1 MQRTIIKLFLA
12 SPGDL
17 VEERKAAKRIVDE
30 ENRNH
35 AIPQGYQ
42 FELVGWEDTVAQ
54 HGRAQEVINRDLDQ
68 CNYFIGLLWKR
79 WGSPPGPQDGPYSS
93 GFEEEYQRSEA
104 RFKTTG
110 KPSISLLF
118 KSISN
123 AEIGDAG
130 PQLKKVLEFKKT
142 FTDDYRG
149 VYHSF
154 DDLRGFEDRFRS
166 ILALFLRSEAAED
179 LEVEAEGLSKT
190 PEAGQEPE
198 KRAADRGDRL
208 FEADARKF
216 VSDLFSRPSEP
227 TEYEFTALE
236 AARLRLLGVTL
247 KRSENDEAVLGVHDA
262 NLLYREFK
270 DAEIGKREI
279 RGLLA
284 AGLNYFGSQNA
295 PLWAWLWNVDDS
307 PIREATVRTLIG
319 SDAQRKKAF
328 DVLALF
334 ADDLSELEGNID
346 REEFVSWW
354 LNNKENDLLVASL
367 AYLGQRGIFD
377 DLQKIEPLLD
387 SSEITVSKAAVL
399 AKVSIL
405 AREGAEPALEAVAKH
420 NDVDVPDTVSD
431 LMLAHPETVRT
442 ELLRGCLSTQSV
454 KLRNRV
460 AQELLDRGELSRED
474 GELLVQSPS
483 AQTRMLGSHAI
494 RAGSASYSLSDA
506 RDHIVKPKKQ
516 NALSL
521 FAVSGRDFEGEAAFE
536 RYKHAVLCDHK
547 KDELELLLKSEG
559 LYSHDITFA
568 LYDKCFSKYQ
578 SDLIRNLEDGFST
591 FLEEKIS
598 RSDPSAAPDKKVGD
612 FIRQRLV
619 QQAVELL
626 ATKKSPQGLGAI
638 RNSVDRGGV
647 EYADSIALFLET
659 KGGWEDVP
667 RIIRLCENFPSSGIS
682 LLSIV
687 SRRDEFNMSARA
699 ILKLGKNRI
708 ADLLSTGMPGELWN
722 AIVGAMSKAS
732 FVSFDN
738 DRIMEWLREE
748 NDSKRKTVALK
759 GVICLPKSRIEK
771 LLNSYMS
778 SGEPYYYNAVC
789 WLDLG
794 VSADRTRAI
803 QIAKQELSGSRD

>member
-1 MQRTIIKLFLA
+1 MQRTIIKVFLA

-17 VEERKAAKRIVDE
+17 VEERKAAKRVVDE

-35 AIPQGYQ
+35 AIPQGFQ

-93 GFEEEYQRSEA
+93 GFEEEYERSEA
-104 RFKTTG
+104 RFKSTG

-118 KSISN
+118 KSISS

-130 PQLKKVLEFKKT
+130 PQLEKVLKFKKT
-142 FTDDYRG
+142 FTDDHRG

-166 ILALFLRSEAAED
+166 ILARFLRSEAAED
-179 LEVEAEGLSKT
+179 TKVEAEGLSKT
-190 PEAGQEPE
+190 PEAGHELE
-198 KRAADRGDRL
+198 KRRADSGDML
-208 FEADARKF
+208 FEVDAREF
-216 VSDLFSRPSEP
+216 VSDLLSRPSDP
-227 TEYEFTALE
+227 NEYEFTALE

-247 KRSENDEAVLGVHDA
+247 KRSENDEAVVGVHDA

-270 DAEIGKREI
+270 EAKISKREI

-295 PLWAWLWNVDDS
+295 PLWAWLWNVGDS
-307 PIREATVRTLIG
+307 PIREATFRTLIG
-319 SDAQRKKAF
+319 SDAQRKNAF

-334 ADDLSELEGNID
+334 SDDLSELDGNIG

-354 LNNKENDLLVASL
+354 LSNKENDLVVASL
-367 AYLGQRGIFD
+367 IYLGQRGVLG
-377 DLQKIEPLLD
+377 DLEKIEPLLD

-399 AKVSIL
+399 AKVGIL
-405 AREGAEPALEAVAKH
+405 ARKGAEPALEAIARHDDMEVS
-420 NDVDVPDTVSD
+420 DTVSD
-431 LMLAHPETVRT
+431 LLLTHSKTIRT
-442 ELLRGCLSTQSV
+442 EFLRGCLSNQSV
-454 KLRNRV
+454 KFIHRLAR
-460 AQELLDRGELSRED
+460 ELLDRGELSRED
-474 GELLVQSPS
+474 GELLVQSPN
-483 AQTRMLGSHAI
+483 AQTRMLGAHAI
-494 RAGSASYSLSDA
+494 RAGSASYSLLDA

-516 NALSL
+516 NALFLLS
-521 FAVSGRDFEGEAAFE
+521 VGGRDFEGEEAFE
-536 RYKHAVLCDHK
+536 RYKHAVLCDHQK
-547 KDELELLLKSEG
+547 AELELLLESEG

-568 LYDKCFSKYQ
+568 LYDKCFSKYRTE
-578 SDLIRNLEDGFST
+578 LIRNLEDGFSS

-598 RSDPSAAPDKKVGD
+598 RSDPSAAPDNEVGA
-612 FIRQRLV
+612 FIRQKLV
-619 QQAVELL
+619 QQASELL
-626 ATKKSPQGLGAI
+626 ATKRSPQGLEAVRNAI
-638 RNSVDRGGV
+638 DRGEV
-647 EYADSIALFLET
+647 EYDDSIVLFLEA
-659 KGGWEDVP
+659 KGGWQDVP
-667 RIIRLCENFPSSGIS
+667 RVIRLCENLPSLGMS

-687 SRRDEFNMSARA
+687 SRTNEFNTSARA

-708 ADLLSTGMPGELWN
+708 ADLLSTGMPAELWN
-722 AIVGAMSKAS
+722 AVIGAMSKAS
-732 FVSFDN
+732 FASFDD
-738 DRIMEWLREE
+738 DRIMEWLRDE
-748 NDSKRKTVALK
+748 NDGKRKTVALQS
-759 GVICLPKSRIEK
+759 IISLPKSRIEK
-771 LLNSYMS
+771 LLISYMS

-803 QIAKQELSGSRD
+803 QIAKQELSGR